1 MPDEKKI
8 TLLDPDRVDEVVE
21 DQRKLRDGILALN
34 FGTGGAAAG
43 AMLSPRFYDY
53 KPGAQARGFLKANWR
68 VPVGALVS
76 GAAGYGLSRLTHGD
90 KEEQEKIMR
99 KKVQERV
106 DLARRMGYTPEL
118 TANPHD
124 VNENLIRALKGRET
138 RGRKALQKTS
148 FDRELVLQ
156 RLRQLAAHSGAGA
169 ASGGATGAS
178 TAAATAP
185 EGERLEAALH
195 GGLLG
200 AGTGAAFGGL
210 GTTFTRGIPAGV
222 IKPQESLRYVVGG
235 SGILGGVE
243 GGFEGLSRRFDKRSE
258 KMKKQSNELLEGF
271 DSIDPATEAE
281 INRKLAS
288 LRKQYDFKKSAA
300 LKAAVDKQAIID
312 KDVKSNFDQ
321 DLDELTDKEPE
332 LPKEV
337 QDMMGDRISDALSTA
352 GGAVIIIKPKEFQ
365 RMYLRGIGR
374 SDLGEELDSKGMC
387 FKPGAPPDPHFGLS
401 GKMMP
406 DILKMLMP
414 MIMGRSAA
422 SPCVNR
428 RIMMIKVVKKP
439 EGDPIELDH
448 PLMDKISSAYS
459 SYRRDLLYNLP
470 TLIKSAM
477 EQPEFRDFWY
487 LDGPPSVTGVVK
499 QGSDVMESLV
509 QMLPVSYTNRAHF
522 QAPISA
528 YVDENPSL
536 DGLIDAGTLI

>member
-8 TLLDPDRVDEVVE
+8 TLLDPNRVDEVVE
-21 DQRKLRDGILALN
+21 DQRKLRDAILSGA
-34 FGTGGAAAG
+34 FSIGGATGGYLTGNELVRQGRSGWSRPKNTLLGLGAG
-43 AMLSPRFYDY
+43 AL
-53 KPGAQARGFLKANWR
+53 
-68 VPVGALVS
+68 
-76 GAAGYGLSRLTHGD
+76 AGLGISRLSHG
-90 KEEQEKIMR
+90 KRESQEKFMQ
-99 KKVQERV
+99 KKVQERA
-106 DLARRMGYTPEL
+106 DLAKRMGYTPEF
-118 TANPHD
+118 TANPWKVD
-124 VNENLIRALKGRET
+124 ENLIRALKSRET
-138 RGRKALQKTS
+138 RERKRMQ
-148 FDRELVLQ
+148 
-156 RLRQLAAHSGAGA
+156 
-169 ASGGATGAS
+169 
-178 TAAATAP
+178 
-185 EGERLEAALH
+185 
-195 GGLLG
+195 
-200 AGTGAAFGGL
+200 
-210 GTTFTRGIPAGV
+210 
-222 IKPQESLRYVVGG
+222 
-235 SGILGGVE
+235 
-243 GGFEGLSRRFDKRSE
+243 
-258 KMKKQSNELLEGF
+258 KQSNELLEGF
-271 DSIDPATEAE
+271 DDIDPATEAE

-288 LRKQYDFKKSAA
+288 LRRQYDFKKSAA